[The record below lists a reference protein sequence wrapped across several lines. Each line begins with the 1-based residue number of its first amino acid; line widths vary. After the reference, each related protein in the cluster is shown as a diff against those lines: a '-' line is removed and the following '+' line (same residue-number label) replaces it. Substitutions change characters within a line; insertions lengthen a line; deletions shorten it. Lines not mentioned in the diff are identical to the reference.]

1 MRESSAD
8 AGRLGSQQSNHCIP
22 NSIGLELRVTRER
35 TIYIT
40 KKVIGY
46 KHCGGVGSDD
56 DGRLDSPTFANEPRS
71 LPSSLPRS
79 LG

>member
-46 KHCGGVGSDD
+46 KHWFELELLKKWWSPILVKDD
-56 DGRLDSPTFANEPRS
+56 LLD
-71 LPSSLPRS
+71 
-79 LG
+79 